1 MFKCLRWMNSSSLAN
16 CKKRVKQFKDLCANQ
31 SANVEKTSFLKEFF
45 YNWDKKEIILK
56 ENASK
61 QEIKSYWIPSKL
73 RKWPTKPTKGVRY
86 PKILNENEK
95 EVEIFFELNSEADSE
110 NDHENDEKL

>member
-1 MFKCLRWMNSSSLAN
+1 MNSSSLAN

-61 QEIKSYWIPSKL
+61 QLKVIGFLVNFVNGQQNQQK
-73 RKWPTKPTKGVRY
+73 VCD
-86 PKILNENEK
+86 ILK
-95 EVEIFFELNSEADSE
+95 F
-110 NDHENDEKL
+110 